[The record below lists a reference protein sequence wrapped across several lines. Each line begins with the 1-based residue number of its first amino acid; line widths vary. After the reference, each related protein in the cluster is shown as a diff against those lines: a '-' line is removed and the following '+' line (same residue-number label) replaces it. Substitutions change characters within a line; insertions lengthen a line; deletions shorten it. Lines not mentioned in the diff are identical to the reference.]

1 MQAAGPTSIDWIMQQ
16 SRRYPLLTP
25 EEEIKLGRQVQA
37 WLPLRQKEKLTKKE
51 QQISSAGKRAYDKF
65 FLSNIRLVVQLAGK
79 YVRRSGMLT
88 HEDLVQEG
96 MLGLE
101 RAITRF
107 DSSRGYKFSTY
118 AYSWIRQSIFRA
130 ISNKARAIRLPC
142 NALSAISHARQY
154 MESVKKETGKTPT
167 IEETAKEVGVNAQT
181 LRGYLEHVNPPT
193 SLDLTMQITE
203 VNGATYLDMLAD
215 PSSLN
220 DPLDTID
227 EHASTVLAAIEQ
239 LDEIDQEILKYRYLG
254 ETEDQ
259 PTFSQIAK
267 NLDISREACNS
278 RHRQSLIRL
287 RRKLAPIKTAA

>member
-1 MQAAGPTSIDWIMQQ
+1 MQAAGPTSIDWIIQQ
-16 SRRYPLLTP
+16 SRRHPLLTP

-51 QQISSAGKRAYDKF
+51 QQISNAGKRAYDKF

-79 YVRRSGMLT
+79 YVRRSGCLT

-154 MESVKKETGKTPT
+154 MESVKKETGRTPT

-193 SLDLTMQITE
+193 SLDLTMQIAE

-215 PSSLN
+215 PGSLN
-220 DPLDTID
+220 DPLDAID
-227 EHASTVLAAIEQ
+227 EHTNTILAAIEQ
-239 LDEIDQEILKYRYLG
+239 LEWIDQEILEHRYFG
-254 ETEDQ
+254 SNEDP
-259 PTFSQIAK
+259 PTFDQIAK
-267 NLDISREACNS
+267 SLDISRQTCSS
-278 RHRQSLIRL
+278 RHRQSLNRL
-287 RRKLAPIKTAA
+287 RRKLCSVEAIA

>member
-167 IEETAKEVGVNAQT
+167 IEETAKEVGVNAET
-181 LRGYLEHVNPPT
+181 LRGYLEHINPPT
-193 SLDLTMQITE
+193 SLDLTVQIAE

-215 PSSLN
+215 PNSLN
-220 DPLDTID
+220 DPLDAVGEYTN
-227 EHASTVLAAIEQ
+227 AVLAAIGQ
-239 LDEIDQEILKYRYLG
+239 LEEIDQEILEHRYFG
-254 ETEDQ
+254 GNEDP
-259 PTFSQIAK
+259 PTFDQIAK
-267 NLDISREACNS
+267 SLDISRQTCS
-278 RHRQSLIRL
+278 LRHRQSLNRL
-287 RRKLAPIKTAA
+287 RRKLCSIEATV

>member
-37 WLPLRQKEKLTKKE
+37 WLALQEKKKLTKKE
-51 QQISSAGKRAYDKF
+51 QQICNIGKRAYDKF

-79 YVRRSGMLT
+79 YVRRSGLLT

-101 RAITRF
+101 RAITKF

-142 NALSAISHARQY
+142 NALSAISHAREY
-154 MESVKKETGKTPT
+154 MEQVKKEVGRVPT
-167 IEETAKEVGVNAQT
+167 IEETAREVGVNVQT
-181 LRGYLEHVNPPT
+181 LRGYLEHVNVPI
-193 SLDLTMQITE
+193 SLDLNIRTGD
-203 VNGATYLDMLAD
+203 VDGATYLDMLAD
-215 PSSLN
+215 PSSLK
-220 DPLDTID
+220 DPFDNIS
-227 EHASTVLAAIEQ
+227 EHTNTVFAAIEQ
-239 LDEIDQEILKYRYLG
+239 LDEIDREILKHRYLG
-254 ETEDQ
+254 ETKDQ

-267 NLDISREACNS
+267 NLDISRETCNS